1 MKTRAGGGDFS
12 AVVMRARR
20 MAGNRHHLS
29 LVLALSFVIFGAT
42 VAQAGVIT
50 GSILSVNLTNPLP
63 MTGNGVSQI
72 TVTLFSSGIGNNPG
86 RISVGSTAPDR
97 YGDQNAQAGLNV
109 SFVTA
114 DAVNITLTPSSSSPR
129 HRPSRQASNEKSWK
143 SVGAAHIGKSVN
155 RRLA

>member
-1 MKTRAGGGDFS
+1 MKTRAGGGGFS

-63 MTGNGVSQI
+63 MTRNGVSQI
-72 TVTLFSSGIGNNPG
+72 TFTLFSSGIGNNPG
-86 RISVGSTAPDR
+86 RISVSSTAPNR
-97 YGDQNAQAGLNV
+97 YGDQNTQAGLNV
-109 SFVTA
+109 SFVTV
-114 DAVNITLTPSSSSPR
+114 DAVNITLTPTRVYKQFLPASP
-129 HRPSRQASNEKSWK
+129 SISTGVE
-143 SVGAAHIGKSVN
+143 
-155 RRLA
+155 